1 MSINGLIII
10 TVKKMGKLYSIRKT
24 GEVVEVIDFSD
35 NKRRTANDFVAF
47 IDSDG
52 REREEPM
59 NIYWDM
65 EEFQEDEYNMHQ
77 RALVRFAEIAL
88 RTELDKAGLPELKD
102 GNYMYNIAV
111 RSSMMAKIMKEALF
125 GDIVNVNMEGENEED
140 DDWLRKN

>member
-1 MSINGLIII
+1 
-10 TVKKMGKLYSIRKT
+10 MGKLYSIRKT

-52 REREEPM
+52 REREESM

-77 RALVRFAEIAL
+77 RALERFAEIAL
-88 RTELDKAGLPELKD
+88 RVELEEAGLPELND
-102 GNYMYNIAV
+102 GRIFYDIAV
-111 RSSMMAKIMKEALF
+111 RSSLMAKIMKEALF
-125 GDIVNVNMEGENEED
+125 GDIVDFDMERDNKDD